1 MLKALLG
8 WKGYVAAAGAGAI
21 VAGLAVGIGQGWR
34 HDAAISTM
42 VATHAQVMQ
51 GYADAAYLAQ
61 EQAREEEHRRIAAME
76 NIRNETDQELARV
89 RADERAA
96 AERRVQHA
104 AEEFAARNRCT
115 AGSTGIAGAGQAG
128 TDPLDLLAEL
138 FGRAD
143 DRAGELAA
151 IADRARV
158 AGLACE
164 QAYGSL
170 RDRPSP

>member
-1 MLKALLG
+1 MLMG

-34 HDAAISTM
+34 HDAAISAM

-51 GYADAAYLAQ
+51 GYADAAYQAQ
-61 EQAREEEHRRIAAME
+61 EQARQEEQRRITEME
-76 NIRNETDQELARV
+76 RIRNETDQEVARV

-115 AGSTGIAGAGQAG
+115 ASGTSVAGAGQTG

-138 FGRAD
+138 FSRAD

-151 IADRARV
+151 IADGSRV

-164 QAYGSL
+164 AAYDTL
-170 RDRPSP
+170 RAGTR

>member
-1 MLKALLG
+1 MLMK

-34 HDAAISTM
+34 HDAKISAM

-51 GYADAAYLAQ
+51 GYADAAYQAQ
-61 EQAREEEHRRIAAME
+61 EQARQEEQRRITEME
-76 NIRNETDQELARV
+76 RIRNETDQEVARV

-104 AEEFAARNRCT
+104 AEEFAARNRGN
-115 AGSTGIAGAGQAG
+115 AGGIGVAGAGQTG
-128 TDPLDLLAEL
+128 TYPLDLLAEL
-138 FGRAD
+138 LSRAN

-164 QAYGSL
+164 ASYDAL
-170 RDRPSP
+170 RK

>member
-21 VAGLAVGIGQGWR
+21 LAGLAVGIGQGWR

-51 GYADAAYLAQ
+51 GYADAAYQAQ
-61 EQAREEEHRRIAAME
+61 EMARQEEQRRITDME
-76 NIRNETDQELARV
+76 RIRNETDQEVARV

-96 AERRVQHA
+96 ADRRVRHA
-104 AEEFAARNRCT
+104 AEEFAARNGCA
-115 AGSTGIAGAGQAG
+115 AGDTGIAGASQTG

-138 FGRAD
+138 LSRAD
-143 DRAGELAA
+143 DRAGDLAA

-164 QAYGSL
+164 RAYDSL
-170 RDRPSP
+170 R